1 MPIRTRVNC
10 YYSYNLIFYKNK
22 PGTEVECDIISVW
35 CLFVGVTDF
44 NKTILAIYSSDNLPE
59 KSTMT
64 NTSNKT
70 SFTIGITPVNS
81 TNCVT
86 KIYEKKT
93 THLTYKLKIMASIRH
108 NNKKITMDTVYRKNN
123 TSAIRK
129 RQEQFS

>member
-1 MPIRTRVNC
+1 
-10 YYSYNLIFYKNK
+10 
-22 PGTEVECDIISVW
+22 
-35 CLFVGVTDF
+35 
-44 NKTILAIYSSDNLPE
+44 
-59 KSTMT
+59 MT

-108 NNKKITMDTVYRKNN
+108 NNKKNN
-123 TSAIRK
+123 NGHRVSKEQYERNTKEAGAILLIWSIILFLCEFLK
-129 RQEQFS
+129 